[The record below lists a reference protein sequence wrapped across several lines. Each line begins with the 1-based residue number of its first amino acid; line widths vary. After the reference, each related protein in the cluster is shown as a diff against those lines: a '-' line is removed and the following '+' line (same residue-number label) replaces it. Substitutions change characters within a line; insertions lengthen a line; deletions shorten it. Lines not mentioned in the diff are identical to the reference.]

1 MGVLSGDSDGERS
14 NECRACGDCVGA
26 EPCRAGGMRRRDRQ
40 VQGQASQDGFRHR
53 EVDLQGSPGCGCDGG
68 LRPYRGKRSGRIV
81 TNGQFR
87 DVAPQGIPA
96 RSRNG
101 AGVYKVVATKFE
113 QAAAPATPSGG
124 HDDPMLLAKPKNL
137 LPKKYAD
144 ASTSDV
150 SITIT
155 DKGTDSLAIEL
166 KE

>member
-1 MGVLSGDSDGERS
+1 MANGRMSVVRAAIVSGLSLAVL
-14 NECRACGDCVGA
+14 A
-26 EPCRAGGMRRRDRQ
+26 
-40 VQGQASQDGFRHR
+40 
-53 EVDLQGSPGCGCDGG
+53 GCGGG
-68 LRPYRGKRSGRIV
+68 TDKYKAKRPKTVSVTGKLTFKGAPVADATVVFAPTEPSG
-81 TNGQFR
+81 
-87 DVAPQGIPA
+87 VAASSQTDSSGTLLPKAFPPDPGMVP
-96 RSRNG
+96 
-101 AGVYKVVATKFE
+101 GVYKVVATKFE